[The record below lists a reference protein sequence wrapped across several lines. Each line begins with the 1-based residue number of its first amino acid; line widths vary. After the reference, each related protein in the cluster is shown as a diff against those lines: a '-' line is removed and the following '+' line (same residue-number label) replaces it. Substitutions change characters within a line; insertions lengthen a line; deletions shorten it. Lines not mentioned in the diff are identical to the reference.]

1 MAQLRFHELPAQ
13 ERDDFASACALHG
26 FALEDFEVS
35 AQDGR
40 DGAPGHASRSITVAR
55 VTGGEAR
62 EYRDGVQGAW
72 TAVFERDLAQDV
84 FGFPLAD

>member
-26 FALEDFEVS
+26 FAQDDFEVS
-35 AQDGR
+35 AELAGDG
-40 DGAPGHASRSITVAR
+40 DAGSSRRIAVAR

-62 EYRDGVQGAW
+62 QYRDGPAGW
-72 TAVFERDLAQDV
+72 TAAFERDLAQDV

>member
-13 ERDDFASACALHG
+13 ERDAFASACALHG
-26 FALEDFEVS
+26 FAQEDFEVS
-35 AQDGR
+35 AAAAGDGDAGR
-40 DGAPGHASRSITVAR
+40 PPRRIAVVR

-62 EYRDGVQGAW
+62 EYRDGPVRW
-72 TAVFERDLAQDV
+72 TEAFERDLARDV